1 MYRATN
7 DARFRDRITYIVG
20 ELAACQRANGDGY
33 VAAIPEGKRLFA
45 EVARGDI
52 RAKAFDLNGG
62 WSPFYTLHKLFAGL
76 RDAHHLAGS
85 DEALG
90 VATKLADWVAHTVAG
105 LSEAEMQEMLRC
117 EYGGMNK
124 VLADLYADTGD
135 ARYLAL
141 SRRFHD
147 QRVLGPL
154 AAGEDASRGCTPTR
168 KFRRWSA
175 SRAATS

>member
-1 MYRATN
+1 MAPSSTRPIRIATYLLKLEPDRLLAWFRKEAGLAPRAAVYGGWESEKLAGHSLGHYLSACALMYRATN

-33 VAAIPEGKRLFA
+33 VAAIPEGKRMFA

-85 DEALG
+85 DEALA
-90 VATKLADWVAHTVAG
+90 VA
-105 LSEAEMQEMLRC
+105 SEARRL
-117 EYGGMNK
+117 GG
-124 VLADLYADTGD
+124 AHG
-135 ARYLAL
+135 
-141 SRRFHD
+141 RR
-147 QRVLGPL
+147 
-154 AAGEDASRGCTPTR
+154 A
-168 KFRRWSA
+168 
-175 SRAATS
+175 